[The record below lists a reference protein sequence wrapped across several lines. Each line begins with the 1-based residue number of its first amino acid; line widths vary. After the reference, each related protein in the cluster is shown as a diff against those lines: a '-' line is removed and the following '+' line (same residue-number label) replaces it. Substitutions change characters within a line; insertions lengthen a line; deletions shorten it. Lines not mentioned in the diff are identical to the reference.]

1 MAGKSNTVRIA
12 AALALALVPTVAVA
26 QDKNTVP
33 LRHSPKAGALL
44 IEVQVNG
51 RPRTFILDTGAQNCI
66 IDLRSVGFLTLAD
79 LNSAFV
85 KDGVS
90 GGKKGAV
97 FILLSLRVG
106 GKEFR
111 EWEAMATDLRN
122 MEKDFGTR
130 VDGILALDFLAKFA
144 RVTLDFEH
152 MTVEIGITTALTRS
166 SRGVIYFRQP

>member
-90 GGKKGAV
+90 GSKKGRSIHFA
-97 FILLSLRVG
+97 
-106 GKEFR
+106 
-111 EWEAMATDLRN
+111 
-122 MEKDFGTR
+122 
-130 VDGILALDFLAKFA
+130 ILAGWRQ
-144 RVTLDFEH
+144 RV
-152 MTVEIGITTALTRS
+152 
-166 SRGVIYFRQP
+166 P